1 MKCTVIQF
9 SRYWL
14 ATLASIIAG
23 VVLAYL
29 YSPWT
34 FLAMVIPA
42 VIWMLSALQRE
53 SSIREDFERKFQQQ
67 NQQIS
72 RERHVLQQQVSSLAQ
87 TELKN
92 ARKEI
97 ATICDLVN
105 EAVQKLNSS
114 FQGLNHNTQQQE
126 QVLLSLIDRMTRS
139 NNASNSEEAESQSL
153 EKFAGEMG
161 NIIEYFIGQ
170 VLTTSQESMT
180 MVHKI
185 DDMATKMGEV
195 EALVADVRTIADQTN
210 LLALNAAIEAARAG
224 EAGRGFAV
232 VADEVRKLSQNS
244 NEFSN
249 QISGVVDAAL
259 ANIDEAKFIVGKMA
273 SKDMSIAIES
283 KARVDRMLVEVS
295 DLNVF
300 LSDKLGEATA
310 VTESIT
316 DNVNL
321 AVISLQFED
330 MVTQHIRHVEKRLA
344 LLEEVDKQGW
354 QQLLSLKDGG
364 IRSGQTIDKDLVA
377 LRESVQE
384 LDARFKGLVHN
395 PAATDGAAQGDIDLF

>member
-330 MVTQHIRHVEKRLA
+330 MVTQHIHHVEKRLA

-377 LRESVQE
+377 LRETVQK
-384 LDARFKGLVHN
+384 LDARFKDLVHN

>member
-1 MKCTVIQF
+1 MKRAVIQF

-14 ATLASIIAG
+14 ATLASVIAG
-23 VVLAYL
+23 VVLAYF
-29 YSPWT
+29 YSPWA
-34 FLAMVIPA
+34 FLAMVIPT
-42 VIWMLSALQRE
+42 VIWMLSALQSE
-53 SSIREDFERKFQQQ
+53 SVIREDFEREFQQQ

-72 RERHVLQQQVSSLAQ
+72 REKHALQQQVSSLAQ

-92 ARKEI
+92 SRKEI

-114 FQGLNHNTQQQE
+114 FQGLNHNSQQQE
-126 QVLLSLIDRMTRS
+126 QILLSLIDRMSRS

-185 DDMATKMGEV
+185 DDMASKMGEV

-244 NEFSN
+244 NDFSN
-249 QISGVVDAAL
+249 QINGVVDAAL
-259 ANIDEAKFIVGKMA
+259 TNIDEAKYIVGKMA
-273 SKDMSIAIES
+273 SKDMSVAIDS

-310 VTESIT
+310 ITESIT

-354 QQLLSLKDGG
+354 QQLLSMNDGG

-377 LRESVQE
+377 LRETVQK
-384 LDARFKGLVHN
+384 LDARFKDLVHN